1 MNLNF
6 KRRKS
11 ADRSMAT
18 VAFYNLENFFD
29 TRDDPHALDDDFT
42 PKGRKRWTPKRFRSK
57 VKKLS
62 RTISRIGDS
71 ESLKPP
77 VLIGLAEVENRHV
90 IERLLKAKSLQTV
103 DYGIAHFDS
112 PDERGID
119 TALLYLRE
127 EFSVQYQER
136 IPVLIAESDGDR
148 DFTRDILYVSGLWSG
163 QRIHLF
169 VNHWPSRRA
178 GVEETEGKRL
188 TAAETVLQRIQSLK
202 TSEGDPYVIVMG
214 DFNDGPE
221 SPSVRL
227 LDESPILINPFKQ
240 VQRSGQGSA
249 YFKGSWS
256 LFDQI
261 LLSPAFFQGQS
272 EGPAF
277 RSASVYAPRF
287 LTRFKG
293 KYKGSP
299 FRTYSGKKYIG
310 GYSDHF
316 PVYVA
321 LRRNPNPLSENR

>member
-6 KRRKS
+6 SRKKVT
-11 ADRSMAT
+11 DHSMAT
-18 VAFYNLENFFD
+18 VAFYNLENLFD
-29 TRDDPHALDDDFT
+29 TKDDPHALDDDYT
-42 PKGRKRWTPKRFRSK
+42 PKGRRKWTPKRFRHK

-62 RTISRIGDS
+62 KTIRRIGDIHS
-71 ESLKPP
+71 PQPP
-77 VLIGLAEVENRHV
+77 VIIGLAEVENRHV
-90 IERLLKAKSLQTV
+90 IERLLDTKALQGV

-119 TALLYLRE
+119 TALLYRRE
-127 EFSVQYQER
+127 EFHLQHQER
-136 IPVLIAESDGDR
+136 IPVIISEADGDR
-148 DFTRDILYVSGLWSG
+148 DYTRDVLYVNGLWSS
-163 QRIHLF
+163 QKMHLF

-178 GVEETEGKRL
+178 GAEETEEKRL
-188 TAAETVLQRIQSLK
+188 RAAEMVLRRINQIAEV
-202 TSEGDPYVIVMG
+202 EGNPYIVVMG

-227 LDESPILINPFKQ
+227 LDESPSLINPFRQ
-240 VQRSGQGSA
+240 VKRAGKGSA
-249 YFKGSWS
+249 YFKGHWS

-277 RSASVYAPRF
+277 RSAEIYAPRF
-287 LTRFKG
+287 LTRYRG

-299 FRTYSGKKYIG
+299 FRTFSGKKYLG

-321 LRRNPNPLSENR
+321 FRRNSDRAEL

>member
-1 MNLNF
+1 MNLNLN
-6 KRRKS
+6 RNKS
-11 ADRSMAT
+11 TDRSMAT

-42 PKGRKRWTPKRFRSK
+42 PKGRRHWTPKRFRHK
-57 VKKLS
+57 VRKLS
-62 RTISRIGDS
+62 KTISRIGDS
-71 ESLKPP
+71 VSPDPP
-77 VLIGLAEVENRHV
+77 VLIGLAEVENRYV
-90 IERLLKAKSLQTV
+90 IERLLEAKSLQTV

-127 EFSVQYQER
+127 EFSLQHQER
-136 IPVLIAESDGDR
+136 IPVLISDADGER
-148 DFTRDILYVSGLWSG
+148 DFTRDILYINGLWSG

-188 TAAETVLQRIQSLK
+188 KAAQTVLQKVEALES
-202 TSEGDPYVIVMG
+202 TEVDPYIIVMG

-227 LDESPILINPFKQ
+227 LDESPALINPFKQ
-240 VQRSGQGSA
+240 LKRSGQGSA

-272 EGPAF
+272 TGPAF
-277 RSASVYAPRF
+277 RTASVYSPRY

-299 FRTYSGKKYIG
+299 FRTFSGKKYIG

-321 LRRNPNPLSENR
+321 LRRNKKSENE